1 MTAQSI
7 LQKPAGPTLEEIRA
21 WPATVSVEL
30 AAAAIGV
37 SRAHAYECI
46 RRGTFPAK
54 ALRVSGRTT
63 VITSSIL
70 AVLDG
75 ATA

>member
-1 MTAQSI
+1 MTTTRR
-7 LQKPAGPTLEEIRA
+7 PTGPTLEEIRS

-46 RRGTFPAK
+46 KLGTFPARS
-54 ALRVSGRTT
+54 LRVGTRTK
-63 VITSSIL
+63 VVTSSIL
-70 AVLDG
+70 AALDG
-75 ATA
+75 TGA

>member
-1 MTAQSI
+1 MSRTEA
-7 LQKPAGPTLEEIRA
+7 PTGPTLEEIRS
-21 WPATVSVEL
+21 WPAAVSVEQAAL
-30 AAAAIGV
+30 ALGV

-46 RRGTFPAK
+46 KSDNFPARSI
-54 ALRVSGRTT
+54 RVGGRVK

-75 ATA
+75 VAA

>member
-1 MTAQSI
+1 MSRTEVS
-7 LQKPAGPTLEEIRA
+7 PTGPTLEEVRS
-21 WPATVSVEL
+21 WPATVSVEMAAL
-30 AAAAIGV
+30 ALGV

-46 RRGTFPAK
+46 KTGTFPARSI
-54 ALRVSGRTT
+54 RVGGRVK

-75 ATA
+75 VAV

>member
-1 MTAQSI
+1 MTVKLRQPS
-7 LQKPAGPTLEEIRA
+7 GPTLAEVRS

-46 RRGTFPAK
+46 KLGTFPAR
-54 ALRVSGRTT
+54 ALRVGGRTKI
-63 VITSSIL
+63 ITSSIL

-75 ATA
+75 NSDAA